1 MTTLGLRL
9 KFFLL
14 TVALVLIPVCFGVY
28 IQYEARSWWLSA
40 PLGRLGYE
48 YYMFGAIF
56 LFAVDI
62 SVIVLVFQ
70 LLDKQ
75 W

>member
-1 MTTLGLRL
+1 MRSRLRL
-9 KFFLL
+9 YLL
-14 TVALVLIPVCFGVY
+14 AVASVLLPICFGVY

-56 LFAVDI
+56 LFVTDI
-62 SVIVLVFQ
+62 VIIAFVFQ
-70 LLDKQ
+70 IFDKQ